1 MDKISNY
8 KKIVEALMK
17 KRESINDNAYDNM
30 LKKIKHY

>member
-17 KRESINDNAYDNM
+17 KRESINNNAYEN
-30 LKKIKHY
+30 IC

>member
-17 KRESINDNAYDNM
+17 KRESINDNEN
-30 LKKIKHY
+30 KHY